1 ALSFQAARPT
11 TWELPGL
18 TLAPMTAE
26 FEHANF
32 DLQLN
37 ITDTADGRPM
47 RLEFAYNADLFDDAT
62 VCGFAE
68 RYVRV
73 LEQVA
78 KDPGALLGRID
89 LLDDA

>member
-1 ALSFQAARPT
+1 
-11 TWELPGL
+11 
-18 TLAPMTAE
+18 
-26 FEHANF
+26 
-32 DLQLN
+32 

-89 LLDDA
+89 LLDDAERSALLPARSTGSAAGTSLAS